1 MEDLMTDTAPR
12 TRSRSNAALLVL
24 TSFTLA
30 AIAAQ
35 FALAGLGAF
44 HTLRAPADHAYTAHM
59 VLGIAIGV
67 LAWIILAGVL
77 IDPAVRGRAG
87 TLWPAVALAL
97 LAIPVEPLL
106 GEAGQHVP
114 AVGALHA
121 VTGLAI
127 FALAGWL
134 TGAAARQREAAR
146 SGRSD
151 ATASGVEASR
161 S

>member
-1 MEDLMTDTAPR
+1 MTEAAPR
-12 TRSRSNAALLVL
+12 TRNRYNAALLVL
-24 TSFTLA
+24 TSVTLA
-30 AIAAQ
+30 VIAAQ

-44 HTLRAPADHAYTAHM
+44 STLRAPAGHAYAAHM
-59 VLGIAIGV
+59 ALGIAIGV
-67 LAWIILAGVL
+67 LAWIIVAGVL

-127 FALAGWL
+127 FALAAWL
-134 TGAAARQREAAR
+134 AGAAARQREAAR
-146 SGRSD
+146 FGRSA
-151 ATASGVEASR
+151 ATASGVEASP

>member
-1 MEDLMTDTAPR
+1 MTETAPR
-12 TRSRSNAALLVL
+12 TRSRHNAVLLVL
-24 TSFTLA
+24 TCVTLA
-30 AIAAQ
+30 VIAAQ

-44 HTLRAPADHAYTAHM
+44 STLRAPADHAYTAHM
-59 VLGIAIGV
+59 ALGIAIGV

-87 TLWPAVALAL
+87 ALWPGVALAL

-114 AVGALHA
+114 AIGALHA

-127 FALAGWL
+127 FALAAWL
-134 TGAAARQREAAR
+134 TGAAARQWEAAT
-146 SGRSD
+146 SGRS
-151 ATASGVEASR
+151 AGTASGAEASR

>member
-1 MEDLMTDTAPR
+1 MTETAPS
-12 TRSRSNAALLVL
+12 TRSRYNAALLVL
-24 TSFTLA
+24 TSVTLA
-30 AIAAQ
+30 VIAAQ

-44 HTLRAPADHAYTAHM
+44 STLRAPAGHAYAAHM
-59 VLGIAIGV
+59 AFGIAVGV

-77 IDPAVRGRAG
+77 ISPAGRGRAS

-106 GEAGQHVP
+106 GEAGQHAP
-114 AVGALHA
+114 AAGALHA

-127 FALAGWL
+127 FALAAWL

-146 SGRSD
+146 SAGSA